1 MQLSICPD
9 PSAGVLKVVIGKAV
23 GFDREQ
29 PFCML
34 GKAGL
39 CIWSR
44 CELEELGY
52 SVCFVEH
59 ATEALIV

>member
-1 MQLSICPD
+1 
-9 PSAGVLKVVIGKAV
+9 
-23 GFDREQ
+23 
-29 PFCML
+29 ML